1 MDQNVSTI
9 STHGGKHN
17 DASQNSMSD
26 GKSVTKRLQ
35 SELMQLMM
43 SNASG
48 ISGFPEGDNLF
59 KWVATVTGAAG
70 TAFEGLTFKLSLKFP
85 SGYPYS
91 PPTVTFDTPCF
102 HPNVDEAG
110 NICLDIL
117 KDKWS
122 AIYNIQTILLS
133 IQSLLG
139 EPNNASPLNPRAAAL
154 WADQES
160 FRRELL
166 EKYNAATSS
175 N

>member
-1 MDQNVSTI
+1 MDQNVHSSTI
-9 STHGGKHN
+9 QGGKQNETSHN
-17 DASQNSMSD
+17 GLTD

-43 SNASG
+43 SNVPG

-59 KWVATVTGAAG
+59 KWVATVTGVSG
-70 TAFEGLTFKLSLKFP
+70 TVYEGLNFKLSLKFP
-85 SGYPYS
+85 PGYPYTA
-91 PPTVTFDTPCF
+91 PTVTFDTPIF

-139 EPNNASPLNPRAAAL
+139 EPNNASPLNAKAAAM
-154 WADQES
+154 WADQELYKK
-160 FRRELL
+160 EVL
-166 EKYNAATSS
+166 ERHKANQQ
-175 N
+175 